1 MTTMTGYKMTN
12 KPSQISV
19 AARTAMRYQ
28 DWVTVEACAK
38 EILRQDKTSAEGY
51 FLTGIVE
58 RVSRRPVM
66 AIQAFEKALA
76 LDADRY
82 DAAIELA
89 NQYSVARRNGEAAT
103 LIAKYEKKLGNS
115 PMYLDLAGT
124 VYTEI
129 GLSQKAWPLYKKANA
144 LQPGIDLFQANLA
157 TCGVYL
163 GKIEEA
169 RVIYQALLKRF
180 PGHRRN
186 HYQLSRM
193 GKAMD
198 AAHVEQMKQ
207 ILRTNDD
214 PPSKNIFMYYAIA
227 KELEDLEQWEESFE
241 YYKKAGDAVI
251 TVANYNV
258 VEDIK
263 LIDKIIEVCN
273 AEWLEKGGVVKEGL
287 AEEGGRSMA
296 NGSGKTPIFIVG
308 LPRTGTTLTERIVS
322 SHPQVESVGETM
334 FLRMVLRQESG
345 VQSIEDMNPAMA
357 EAVAK
362 KDMGLIAK
370 GYLDR
375 VNYRLG
381 DEPMF
386 IDKLP
391 FNFLFL
397 GFIARAWPDARI
409 IHLRRNPMDACFS
422 MYKQVFTWAYK
433 FSYSLDGLGRYYV
446 AYDRMLNHWREL
458 LEDRLIEVEYESL
471 VADHEGQTRILL
483 DKLGLDF
490 EQACLDFDQNKTPS
504 ATASS
509 VQVREKAHTRSV
521 NKWKKFERQL
531 QPLREHLESA
541 GIRIE

>member
-1 MTTMTGYKMTN
+1 
-12 KPSQISV
+12 
-19 AARTAMRYQ
+19 MRYQ
-28 DWVTVEACAK
+28 DWATVEACAK

-51 FLTGIVE
+51 FLTGVVE
-58 RVSRRPVM
+58 RVSRRTVM

-103 LIAKYEKKLGNS
+103 LIARYEEKLGNS

-193 GKAMD
+193 GKARD
-198 AAHVEQMKQ
+198 AVHVEQMKQ

-241 YYKKAGDAVI
+241 YYKKAGDAVT
-251 TVANYNV
+251 TVANYDV

-273 AEWLEKGGVVKEGL
+273 AEWLEKGGGVKRGVGK
-287 AEEGGRSMA
+287 GGGQVHGKWFRKNTDIYRRS
-296 NGSGKTPIFIVG
+296 
-308 LPRTGTTLTERIVS
+308 
-322 SHPQVESVGETM
+322 
-334 FLRMVLRQESG
+334 
-345 VQSIEDMNPAMA
+345 PAY
-357 EAVAK
+357 
-362 KDMGLIAK
+362 
-370 GYLDR
+370 GYDT
-375 VNYRLG
+375 
-381 DEPMF
+381 D
-386 IDKLP
+386 
-391 FNFLFL
+391 
-397 GFIARAWPDARI
+397 
-409 IHLRRNPMDACFS
+409 
-422 MYKQVFTWAYK
+422 
-433 FSYSLDGLGRYYV
+433 
-446 AYDRMLNHWREL
+446 
-458 LEDRLIEVEYESL
+458 
-471 VADHEGQTRILL
+471 
-483 DKLGLDF
+483 
-490 EQACLDFDQNKTPS
+490 
-504 ATASS
+504 
-509 VQVREKAHTRSV
+509 
-521 NKWKKFERQL
+521 
-531 QPLREHLESA
+531 
-541 GIRIE
+541 

>member
-1 MTTMTGYKMTN
+1 
-12 KPSQISV
+12 
-19 AARTAMRYQ
+19 
-28 DWVTVEACAK
+28 
-38 EILRQDKTSAEGY
+38 
-51 FLTGIVE
+51 
-58 RVSRRPVM
+58 
-66 AIQAFEKALA
+66 
-76 LDADRY
+76 
-82 DAAIELA
+82 
-89 NQYSVARRNGEAAT
+89 
-103 LIAKYEKKLGNS
+103 
-115 PMYLDLAGT
+115 
-124 VYTEI
+124 
-129 GLSQKAWPLYKKANA
+129 
-144 LQPGIDLFQANLA
+144 
-157 TCGVYL
+157 
-163 GKIEEA
+163 
-169 RVIYQALLKRF
+169 
-180 PGHRRN
+180 
-186 HYQLSRM
+186 
-193 GKAMD
+193 
-198 AAHVEQMKQ
+198 
-207 ILRTNDD
+207 
-214 PPSKNIFMYYAIA
+214 
-227 KELEDLEQWEESFE
+227 
-241 YYKKAGDAVI
+241 
-251 TVANYNV
+251 
-258 VEDIK
+258 
-263 LIDKIIEVCN
+263 
-273 AEWLEKGGVVKEGL
+273 
-287 AEEGGRSMA
+287 
-296 NGSGKTPIFIVG
+296 
-308 LPRTGTTLTERIVS
+308 
-322 SHPQVESVGETM
+322 M

-509 VQVREKAHTRSV
+509 VQVREKTHTRSID
-521 NKWKKFERQL
+521 KWKRFGRQL